1 MGYSQAVRHRTL
13 TPAFG
18 GSNPPTPAKFTWQGG
33 VGELLGALRRSEY
46 WGLVQLAE
54 RQILTLE
61 VKGSSPLP
69 PAKLIADN
77 GVMFLIGRCPRNA
90 KMCRTYELPKVRAL
104 RMEPCVR
111 L

>member
-1 MGYSQAVRHRTL
+1 MSLVPFL
-13 TPAFG
+13 
-18 GSNPPTPAKFTWQGG
+18 
-33 VGELLGALRRSEY
+33 Y
-46 WGLVQLAE
+46 WGLVQLVE

-77 GVMFLIGRCPRNA
+77 GVTFLIGRCPRNA

-104 RMEPCVR
+104 RTEIVYQTPKN
-111 L
+111 LKGGL